1 MSVTTINDPYLL
13 TLATFLKQTLDPNTS
28 QQAEKELF
36 KAEAEQKDF
45 PIAVMQLV
53 TRENTEQSVRFAA
66 SLLFKNYIRRNWAQ
80 EDEIKLTSEIRT
92 VIKESLVDILISV
105 PSNIQIQLSEAV
117 TLIAEN
123 DFPKQWPTLI
133 TQLTSKFSPED
144 FVRNNSVLQTAH
156 SIFKRYKSEFRTDPL
171 YNEINFVLDQFVQP
185 YWQLLQATD
194 ILITQN
200 VNNKP
205 QLQILSQTLLLLLK
219 LFYDLNWQDLP
230 PFFEDNAEEC
240 MSFLHKYLIYSN
252 PLLNSTNDEEAG
264 SLEKVKAI
272 TCEIC
277 ALYATKYEE
286 VFTMLPTFVET
297 VWTLLTTTGLESK
310 YDILVSKAMAFLS
323 KVVKLER
330 YSGLFAKRDV
340 LTQFCEKIILP
351 NMYFR
356 PIDEELFDY
365 DPIEFI
371 RRDLEGSDSDT
382 RRRAASDF
390 VRSLMTYF
398 QKDIT
403 NIIWT
408 YINKYLQRYTEDQRN
423 WKDKDAA
430 IYLLTSIA
438 APGSTTKHGITA
450 VNEDV
455 DVVGFF
461 SENVLEDLQTAVVS
475 GQPVL
480 KVDAIKYV
488 YTFRNQ
494 MTRQQLISVFPLLVK
509 HLSSSNYVVHTYSAI
524 SIERLLFMRKD
535 NVMLFSKTDIKPYT
549 QDLLINLFRLI
560 EAGTTPET
568 LAENDYLMKAVMRVI
583 FTCRDDM
590 SQYVTEIM
598 GHLNKILVEISRN
611 PSNPRFNHYVF
622 ESFGALVRFN
632 CQNNPD
638 ALTTFENMLFGPFQM
653 ILQQDVVEFVPYV
666 FQIFSQLLEY
676 HTEPVFP
683 ETYRSMLPALLT
695 PAIWENA
702 GNIPALIRLLH
713 AYIYR
718 DSSSIVAN
726 NQLEPILGIFQ
737 KLIASKANDKYG
749 IDLLCSIVQYIPT
762 ETLNKYLT
770 AIITLLLTRM
780 HHSRTDRY
788 TLSFVYFMCFF
799 LAIEKEDVNPDY
811 VINVFDSIQRKLF
824 IEVLNAFIIPE
835 MQKIQDYTEKKI
847 CAIAMTR
854 LLTQSEKILMDD
866 YISVWPNVL
875 TALIK
880 LFEAPTEIK
889 KSYDE
894 EEELLTYDFEEERQF
909 QSAFARLTST
919 GKLNRDPTEKIED
932 PKLFLAHSLQA
943 LSQRYPG
950 KINEM
955 ISSKL
960 QPECTNHLVQYM
972 NLANPANPG
981 GVE

>member
-1 MSVTTINDPYLL
+1 MSVTTINDQYLV

-28 QQAEKELF
+28 QQAERELF

-53 TRENTEQSVRFAA
+53 TRENTDQSVRFAA

-80 EDEIKLTSEIRT
+80 EDEIKLTPEIRT

-171 YNEINFVLDQFVQP
+171 YNEINFVLEQFVQP

-252 PLLNSTNDEEAG
+252 PLLNSTNEEEAG

-272 TCEIC
+272 ICEIC

-286 VFTMLPTFVET
+286 IFTMLPTFVET

-371 RRDLEGSDSDT
+371 RRDFEGSDGDT

-408 YINKYLQRYTEDQRN
+408 YINKYLQRYIEDQRN

-461 SENVLEDLQTAVVS
+461 SEHVLQDLQTAVVS

-549 QDLLINLFRLI
+549 QELLINLFRLI

-622 ESFGALVRFN
+622 ESFGAL
-632 CQNNPD
+632 
-638 ALTTFENMLFGPFQM
+638 M

-718 DSSSIVAN
+718 DSNSIVAN
-726 NQLEPILGIFQ
+726 NQLEPIL
-737 KLIASKANDKYG
+737 
-749 IDLLCSIVQYIPT
+749 
-762 ETLNKYLT
+762 
-770 AIITLLLTRM
+770 
-780 HHSRTDRY
+780 
-788 TLSFVYFMCFF
+788 
-799 LAIEKEDVNPDY
+799 EKEGVNPDY

-835 MQKIQDYTEKKI
+835 MQKIQDYMEKKI

-866 YISVWPNVL
+866 YISVWPNIL

-889 KSYDE
+889 KNYDE

-919 GKLNRDPTEKIED
+919 GKLKRDPTEKIDD

-955 ISSKL
+955 ISTKL
-960 QPECTNHLVQYM
+960 KPECTNHLVQYM
-972 NLANPANPG
+972 NLANPG

>member
-1 MSVTTINDPYLL
+1 MSVTTVNDQYLAN
-13 TLATFLKQTLDPNTS
+13 LAILLKQTLDSNTR
-28 QQAEKELF
+28 QNAEKELF
-36 KAEAEQKDF
+36 KAEAEQNDF

-66 SLLFKNYIRRNWAQ
+66 SLLFKNYIRRNWVQ
-80 EDEIKLTSEIRT
+80 EDDSKITPEIRT

-105 PSNIQIQLSEAV
+105 PSNIQLQLSESV

-123 DFPKQWPTLI
+123 DFPEQWPDLI
-133 TQLTSKFSPED
+133 KQLTNKFSPED
-144 FVRNNSVLQTAH
+144 FTKNNAVLQTAH

-171 YNEINFVLDQFVQP
+171 YNEINFVLDQFVQS
-185 YWQLLQATD
+185 YWQLLKATD
-194 ILITQN
+194 TLIMQN
-200 VNNKP
+200 INNKP
-205 QLQILSQTLLLLLK
+205 QLQILSQTLLHLLK
-219 LFYDLNWQDLP
+219 IFYDLNWQDLP
-230 PFFEDNAEEC
+230 PFFEDNIEEC
-240 MSFLHKYLIYSN
+240 MAILHRYLIYKN
-252 PLLNSTNDEEAG
+252 PLLDSMNEEEAG
-264 SLEKVKAI
+264 PLEKVKSI
-272 TCEIC
+272 ICEIC

-286 VFTMLPTFVET
+286 VFTMLQVFVET
-297 VWTLLTTTGLESK
+297 VWSLLTTTGLESK
-310 YDILVSKAMAFLS
+310 YDILVGKAMAFLS

-330 YSGLFAKRDV
+330 YSNLFAPQEV

-351 NMYFR
+351 NMYYR
-356 PIDEELFDY
+356 PIDEELFEY

-403 NIIWT
+403 NIIMT
-408 YINKYLQRYTEDQRN
+408 YINQYLQHYTENPRN

-438 APGSTTKHGITA
+438 APGSTTKHGVTITNES
-450 VNEDV
+450 VNVV
-455 DVVGFF
+455 DFF
-461 SENVLEDLQTAVVS
+461 SKNMLPDLQTAVDS

-480 KVDAIKYV
+480 KVDSIKYI

-494 MTRQQLISVFPLLVK
+494 MTKPQLISVFPLLVK

-524 SIERLLFMRKD
+524 AIERLTFKFNKD
-535 NVMLFSKTDIKPYT
+535 DIKPYT
-549 QDLLINLFRLI
+549 QELLINLFRLI

-583 FTCRDDM
+583 FTSRDDM
-590 SQYVTEIM
+590 VPYVIEIM
-598 GHLNKILVEISRN
+598 GHLNKILVEISKN

-622 ESFGALVRFN
+622 ESIGALVRFN
-632 CQNNPD
+632 CQNNPE
-638 ALTTFENMLFGPFQM
+638 ALTSFENMLFGPFQM

-666 FQIFSQLLEY
+666 FQIFSQLLEL
-676 HTEPVFP
+676 HAEPVLP

-695 PAIWENA
+695 PAIWENS
-702 GNIPALIRLLH
+702 GNIPALTRLLH

-718 DSSSIVAN
+718 DASSIVIN

-762 ETLNKYLT
+762 ETLNKYLA

-780 HHSRTDRY
+780 KSSKTDKY
-788 TLSFVYFMCFF
+788 TLSFVYFVCFF
-799 LAIEKEDVNPDY
+799 LAIEKEGVGPDY
-811 VINVFDSIQRKLF
+811 VIQAFDSMQPRLF

-835 MQKIQDYTEKKI
+835 MQKIQDHTEKKI
-847 CAIAMTR
+847 CAVAMTR
-854 LLTQSEKILMDD
+854 LLTQSEKILTDD
-866 YISVWPNVL
+866 YITVWTSIL
-875 TALIK
+875 AALIK

-889 KSYDE
+889 KNHDDD
-894 EEELLTYDFEEERQF
+894 ELLTYDFEEERQF
-909 QSAFARLTST
+909 QSVFARLMST
-919 GKLNRDPTEKIED
+919 GKLKRDPTEKIEE
-932 PKLFLAHSLQA
+932 PKVFLALSLQE
-943 LSQRYPG
+943 LSQKYPG

-960 QPECTNHLVQYM
+960 PPECTHHLVQYM
-972 NLANPANPG
+972 SLANPS
-981 GVE
+981 GVI

>member
-1 MSVTTINDPYLL
+1 MYDNEQYLA
-13 TLATFLKQTLDPNTS
+13 TLAIFLGQTLEPDKR
-28 QQAEKELF
+28 QHAEQELF

-53 TRENTEQSVRFAA
+53 TRESTEQSVRFSA
-66 SLLFKNYIRRNWAQ
+66 SLLFKNYIRRNWVQ
-80 EDEIKLTSEIRT
+80 EENSNLTPEIRMA
-92 VIKESLVDILISV
+92 IKESLVDILISV
-105 PSNIQIQLSEAV
+105 PSNIQLQLSEAV
-117 TLIAEN
+117 SLIAEN
-123 DFPKQWPTLI
+123 DFPDQWPHLI
-133 TQLTSKFSPED
+133 SQLTSKFSSGD
-144 FVRNNSVLQTAH
+144 FARNNAVLQTAH

-171 YNEINFVLDQFVQP
+171 YNEINFVLDQFVHP

-194 ILITQN
+194 ALITQYAN
-200 VNNKP
+200 DKP
-205 QLQILSQTLLLLLK
+205 QLQTLSQTLLLLLK

-230 PFFEDNAEEC
+230 PFFEDNKDEC
-240 MSFLHKYLIYSN
+240 MSFLHKYLTYNN
-252 PLLNSTNDEEAG
+252 PLLDSMSEDEAG
-264 SLEKVKAI
+264 PLEKVKAI
-272 TCEIC
+272 ICEIC

-286 VFTMLPTFVET
+286 VFTMLQTFVET

-330 YSGLFAKRDV
+330 YSSLFAKQEI

-351 NMYFR
+351 NMYYR
-356 PIDEELFDY
+356 PIDEELFEY

-382 RRRAASDF
+382 RRRSASDF

-403 NIIWT
+403 TIIWT
-408 YINKYLQRYTEDQRN
+408 YINQYLQRYTENPRN

-438 APGSTTKHGITA
+438 APGSTTKHGVTTT
-450 VNEDV
+450 NEFV
-455 DVVGFF
+455 DVVEFF
-461 SENVLEDLQTAVVS
+461 SKNMLPDLQTAVDS

-480 KVDAIKYV
+480 KVDSIKYV

-494 MTRQQLISVFPLLVK
+494 MTKQQLISVFPLLVK

-524 SIERLLFMRKD
+524 AIERLTFRFTKA
-535 NVMLFSKTDIKPYT
+535 DIKPYT
-549 QDLLINLFRLI
+549 QELLINLFRLI

-583 FTCRDDM
+583 FTSHDDVAP
-590 SQYVTEIM
+590 YVTDIM
-598 GHLNKILVEISRN
+598 NHLNKILNEISKN
-611 PSNPRFNHYVF
+611 PSNPRFNHCVF
-622 ESFGALVRFN
+622 ESIGALVRFN
-632 CQNNPD
+632 CQNNPE
-638 ALTTFENMLFGPFQM
+638 ALSSFENMLFGPFRM
-653 ILQQDVVEFVPYV
+653 ILQKDVVEFVPYV
-666 FQIFSQLLEY
+666 FQIFSQLLEL

-683 ETYRSMLPALLT
+683 EIYRSMLPALLT

-702 GNIPALIRLLH
+702 GNIPALTRLLH
-713 AYIYR
+713 AYICR
-718 DSSSIVAN
+718 DASSIVIN
-726 NQLEPILGIFQ
+726 NHLEPILGIFQ

-762 ETLNKYLT
+762 ETLNKYLA
-770 AIITLLLTRM
+770 AIISLLLTRM
-780 HHSRTDRY
+780 KSSKTDKY
-788 TLSFVYFMCFF
+788 TLSFVYFVCFF
-799 LAIEKEDVNPDY
+799 LAIEKEGVNPDY
-811 VINVFDSIQRKLF
+811 VIQAFDSMQPKLF

-847 CAIAMTR
+847 CAVAMTR
-854 LLTQSEKILMDD
+854 LLTQSEKILTDD
-866 YISVWPNVL
+866 YITVWPSIL
-875 TALIK
+875 AALIK

-889 KSYDE
+889 KSE
-894 EEELLTYDFEEERQF
+894 EEELITYDFEEERQF

-919 GKLNRDPTEKIED
+919 GKLKRDPTERIED
-932 PKLFLAHSLQA
+932 PKIFLAHSLQT

-950 KINEM
+950 KINDM
-955 ISSKL
+955 ISTKL
-960 QPECTNHLVQYM
+960 PPECTHHLVQYM
-972 NLANPANPG
+972 SLANPSG
-981 GVE
+981 CV

>member
-1 MSVTTINDPYLL
+1 MYDNEQYLA
-13 TLATFLKQTLDPNTS
+13 TLAIFLEQTLDPSTS
-28 QQAEKELF
+28 KHAEQELF

-53 TRENTEQSVRFAA
+53 TRESTKQSVRFAA
-66 SLLFKNYIRRNWAQ
+66 SLLFKNYIRRNWVH
-80 EDEIKLTSEIRT
+80 EDDSKLTPEIRT
-92 VIKESLVDILISV
+92 AIKESLVDILVSV
-105 PSNIQIQLSEAV
+105 PSNIQLQLSESV

-123 DFPKQWPTLI
+123 DFPEQWPNLI
-133 TQLTSKFSPED
+133 TQLTSKFSSGD
-144 FVRNNSVLQTAH
+144 FARNNAVLQTAH
-156 SIFKRYKSEFRTDPL
+156 SIFKKYKSEFRTDPL
-171 YNEINFVLDQFVQP
+171 YNEINFVLDQFVP
-185 YWQLLQATD
+185 HYWQLLQATD
-194 ILITQN
+194 AFITQYAN
-200 VNNKP
+200 DKP
-205 QLQILSQTLLLLLK
+205 QLQTLSQTLLLLLK

-230 PFFEDNAEEC
+230 PFFEDNIDEC
-240 MSFLHKYLIYSN
+240 MSFLHKYLTYNN
-252 PLLNSTNDEEAG
+252 PLLDSMSEDEAG
-264 SLEKVKAI
+264 PLEKVKSI
-272 TCEIC
+272 ICEIC

-286 VFTMLPTFVET
+286 VFTMLQTFVET

-330 YSGLFAKRDV
+330 YSNLFAKQDV

-351 NMYFR
+351 NMYYR
-356 PIDEELFDY
+356 PIDEELFEY

-382 RRRAASDF
+382 RRRSASDF

-403 NIIWT
+403 TIIWT
-408 YINKYLQRYTEDQRN
+408 YINQYLQRYTENPRN

-438 APGSTTKHGITA
+438 APGSTTKKEFCHGVTTT
-450 VNEDV
+450 NEFV
-455 DVVGFF
+455 DVVEFF
-461 SENVLEDLQTAVVS
+461 SKNMLPDLQTAVDS

-480 KVDAIKYV
+480 KVDSIKYV

-494 MTRQQLISVFPLLVK
+494 MTKQQLISVFPLFTK
-509 HLSSSNYVVHTYSAI
+509 A
-524 SIERLLFMRKD
+524 
-535 NVMLFSKTDIKPYT
+535 DIKPYT
-549 QDLLINLFRLI
+549 QELLINLFRLI

-583 FTCRDDM
+583 FTSHDDVAP
-590 SQYVTEIM
+590 YVSDIM
-598 GHLNKILVEISRN
+598 GHLNKILVEISKN
-611 PSNPRFNHYVF
+611 PSNPRFNHCVF
-622 ESFGALVRFN
+622 ESIGALVRFN
-632 CQNNPD
+632 CQNNPE
-638 ALTTFENMLFGPFQM
+638 ALSSFENMLFGPFQM

-666 FQIFSQLLEY
+666 FQIFSQLLEL

-683 ETYRSMLPALLT
+683 EIYRSMLPALLT

-702 GNIPALIRLLH
+702 GNIPALTRLLH
-713 AYIYR
+713 AYICR
-718 DSSSIVAN
+718 DASSIVIN

-737 KLIASKANDKYG
+737 KLIASKTNDKYG
-749 IDLLCSIVQYIPT
+749 VDLLCSIVQYIPT

-780 HHSRTDRY
+780 KSSKTDKY
-788 TLSFVYFMCFF
+788 TLSFVYFVCFF
-799 LAIEKEDVNPDY
+799 LAIEKEGVNPDY
-811 VINVFDSIQRKLF
+811 VIQAFDSMQHKLF
-824 IEVLNAFIIPE
+824 FEVLNAFIIPE

-847 CAIAMTR
+847 CAVAMTR
-854 LLTQSEKILMDD
+854 LLTQSEKILTDD
-866 YISVWPNVL
+866 YITVWPSIL
-875 TALIK
+875 AALIK

-889 KSYDE
+889 KDE

-919 GKLNRDPTEKIED
+919 GKLKRDPTERIED
-932 PKLFLAHSLQA
+932 PKIFLAHSLQT

-950 KINEM
+950 KINDM

-960 QPECTNHLVQYM
+960 PPECTHHLVQYM
-972 NLANPANPG
+972 NLANPSG
-981 GVE
+981 LQLKSRFYLDI

>member
-1 MSVTTINDPYLL
+1 MSVTTINDQYLV

-28 QQAEKELF
+28 QQAERELF

-53 TRENTEQSVRFAA
+53 TRENTDQSVRFAA

-80 EDEIKLTSEIRT
+80 EDEIKLTPEIRT

-171 YNEINFVLDQFVQP
+171 YNEINFVLEQFVQP

-252 PLLNSTNDEEAG
+252 PLLNSTNEEEAG

-272 TCEIC
+272 ICEIC

-286 VFTMLPTFVET
+286 IFTMLPTFVET

-371 RRDLEGSDSDT
+371 RRDFEGSDGDT

-408 YINKYLQRYTEDQRN
+408 YINKYLQRYIEDQRN

-461 SENVLEDLQTAVVS
+461 SEHVLQDLQTAVVS

-549 QDLLINLFRLI
+549 QELLINLFRLI

-622 ESFGALVRFN
+622 ESFGAL
-632 CQNNPD
+632 
-638 ALTTFENMLFGPFQM
+638 M

-718 DSSSIVAN
+718 DSNSIVAN

-737 KLIASKANDKYG
+737 KLIASKNNDKYG

-762 ETLNKYLT
+762 ETLNNYLT

-780 HHSRTDRY
+780 HHSKTDRY

-799 LAIEKEDVNPDY
+799 LAIEKEGVNPDY
-811 VINVFDSIQRKLF
+811 VINVFDSIQRK
-824 IEVLNAFIIPE
+824 
-835 MQKIQDYTEKKI
+835 
-847 CAIAMTR
+847 
-854 LLTQSEKILMDD
+854 
-866 YISVWPNVL
+866 PNIL

-889 KSYDE
+889 KNYDE

-919 GKLNRDPTEKIED
+919 GKLKRDPTEKIDD

-955 ISSKL
+955 ISTKL
-960 QPECTNHLVQYM
+960 KPECTNHLVQYM
-972 NLANPANPG
+972 NLANPG